1 MSDSDSP
8 INLTAFGG
16 GFSQPGHVKTL
27 ITDFFNY
34 IQVEVSANVHLVCIQ
49 WPKADRRLIGLCRG

>member
-16 GFSQPGHVKTL
+16 VFSQPGHVRAL
-27 ITDFFNY
+27 IMDFFSY
-34 IQVEVSANVHLVCIQ
+34 IQVVEVSAQMPISYASN
-49 WPKADRRLIGLCRG
+49 G